1 MTLALDTLRQVQRI
15 HIRTRRLVD
24 GVFAGHY
31 HSVFKGQGIE
41 FAEVRDYVPGDD
53 VRTIDWNVTARLGQ
67 PYVKRHV
74 EERELT
80 VMLLI
85 DLSASG
91 RFGSGAR
98 SKLDIALEIA
108 SLLTLSA
115 TRHHDKVGMVLFT
128 DRIERF
134 MAPRGGRNRAMR
146 LILELLTFEPEGRGT
161 EIGKALDYLQRALR
175 KRTVTFL
182 LSDFHGDPFETE
194 LRLVRRRH
202 DLIPICIR
210 DPRET
215 ALPDVGLIR
224 LEDME
229 TGRPIMVDTGD
240 AAVRREFEKRQNEA
254 RAARRRLFSSFGL
267 DVVEVDSAASYIHP
281 LLRFFRQREQRLRE
295 GR

>member
-1 MTLALDTLRQVQRI
+1 MLSLDSLRQVQRI

-67 PYVKRHV
+67 PYVKRYV

-91 RFGSGAR
+91 RFGSAAR
-98 SKLDIALEIA
+98 SKIDIALELA

-115 TRHHDKVGMVLFT
+115 TRHHDKVGMILFT

-134 MAPRGGRNRAMR
+134 LAPKGGRNRALR
-146 LILELLTFEPEGRGT
+146 IIRELLTVKPESRGT
-161 EIGKALDYLQRALR
+161 DISVALDYLQRTIR

-182 LSDFHGDPFETE
+182 LSDFHGPSCEPA
-194 LRLVRRRH
+194 LRLVHQRH
-202 DLIPICIR
+202 DVIPICVR
-210 DPRET
+210 DPRE
-215 ALPDVGLIR
+215 ASLPVIGLVT
-224 LEDME
+224 LEDIE
-229 TGRPIMVDTGD
+229 TGHSVVVDTD
-240 AAVRREFEKRQNEA
+240 SDVVREDFARRQREA
-254 RAARRRLFSSFGL
+254 RVERRQLFSSLGL
-267 DVVEVDSAASYIHP
+267 DVVEVDSSASYIHP
-281 LLRFFRQREQRLRE
+281 LMRFFRQREQRLRE

>member
-1 MTLALDTLRQVQRI
+1 
-15 HIRTRRLVD
+15 
-24 GVFAGHY
+24 VFAGHY

-67 PYVKRHV
+67 PYVKRYV

-91 RFGSGAR
+91 RFGSVAR
-98 SKLDIALEIA
+98 SKIDIALELA
-108 SLLTLSA
+108 SLITLSA
-115 TRHHDKVGMVLFT
+115 TRNHDKVGMILFT

-134 MAPRGGRNRAMR
+134 MAPSGGRNRALR
-146 LILELLTFEPEGRGT
+146 IILELLTIEPESRGT
-161 EIGKALDYLQRALR
+161 DIGGVLDYLERTIR

-182 LSDFHGDPFETE
+182 LSDFHGSGFEHE
-194 LRLVRRRH
+194 LRLVHRRH
-202 DLIPICIR
+202 DIIPICIR
-210 DPRET
+210 DPREET
-215 ALPDVGLIR
+215 LPPVGLVR

-229 TGRPIMVDTGD
+229 TGRPIIVDAGNP
-240 AAVRREFEKRQNEA
+240 AVRSQFLQRQE
-254 RAARRRLFSSFGL
+254 AARTQRRQLFSSLGL
-267 DVVEVDSAASYIHP
+267 DVIEVDSAASYIHP
-281 LLRFFRQREQRLRE
+281 LMRFFRQREQRLRE

>member
-1 MTLALDTLRQVQRI
+1 MLPLDSLRQIQRI

-41 FAEVRDYVPGDD
+41 FAEVREYVPGDD

-67 PYVKRHV
+67 PFVKRYV

-91 RFGSGAR
+91 HFSSAAR
-98 SKLDIALEIA
+98 TKIDIALELA

-115 TRHHDKVGMVLFT
+115 TRNHDNVGMILFT
-128 DRIERF
+128 DRVERF
-134 MAPRGGRNRAMR
+134 IAPKGGRNRALR
-146 LILELLTFEPEGRGT
+146 IIRELLTVKPKSRGT
-161 EIGKALDYLQRALR
+161 DISVALDYHQRTLR

-182 LSDFHGDPFETE
+182 LSDFYGPGFEPA
-194 LRLVRRRH
+194 LRLAHQRH
-202 DLIPICIR
+202 DIIPICIR

-215 ALPDVGLIR
+215 SMPNVGLVTF
-224 LEDME
+224 EDME
-229 TGRPIMVDTGD
+229 TGQPVVIDTGSAKVRD
-240 AAVRREFEKRQNEA
+240 QFVSRQQAVRAE
-254 RAARRRLFSSFGL
+254 RRRLFSSLGL
-267 DVVEVDSAASYIHP
+267 DVVEVDNSASYIHP
-281 LLRFFRQREQRLRE
+281 LMRFFRQREQRLRE

>member
-1 MTLALDTLRQVQRI
+1 MLPLDSLSQIQRI

-53 VRTIDWNVTARLGQ
+53 IRSIDWNVTARMGQ
-67 PYVKRHV
+67 PYIKRYV

-80 VMLLI
+80 VMLLV
-85 DLSASG
+85 DVSASG
-91 RFGSGAR
+91 RFSSSAR
-98 SKLDIALEIA
+98 SKIDIALELA
-108 SLLTLSA
+108 ALLSLSA
-115 TRHHDKVGMVLFT
+115 TRNHDKVGMILFT

-134 MAPRGGRNRAMR
+134 MAPKGGRNRALR
-146 LILELLTFEPEGRGT
+146 VIRELVTVEPEHAGT
-161 EIGKALDYLQRALR
+161 DIGIALDYLQCAIR

-182 LSDFHGDPFETE
+182 LSDFHGSDFEQE
-194 LRLVRRRH
+194 LRLAHRRH
-202 DLIPICIR
+202 DIIPICIR
-210 DPRET
+210 DPREM
-215 ALPDVGLIR
+215 ALPAVGLIE

-229 TGRPIMVDTGD
+229 TGRSVFIDTHS
-240 AAVRREFEKRQNEA
+240 AHVRSEFLKRQTAAREA
-254 RAARRRLFSSFGL
+254 RQELFMKLGL

-281 LLRFFRQREQRLRE
+281 LLRFFHKREQRLRS

>member
-1 MTLALDTLRQVQRI
+1 MRPLDSLRQVQRI
-15 HIRTRRLVD
+15 HLRARRLVD
-24 GVFAGHY
+24 GVCAGHY
-31 HSVFKGQGIE
+31 HSVFKGPGIE

-67 PYVKRHV
+67 PYVKRYV

-91 RFGSGAR
+91 RFRSAVR
-98 SKLDIALEIA
+98 SKIDVALELA

-115 TRHHDKVGMVLFT
+115 TRNHDRVGMILFT

-134 MAPRGGRNRAMR
+134 MAPRGGRHRALR
-146 LILELLTFEPEGRGT
+146 IIRELLTIEPRSRGT
-161 EIGKALDYLQRALR
+161 DIAAALDYLQRTVR

-182 LSDFHGDPFETE
+182 LSDFHGGDFEPE
-194 LRLVRRRH
+194 LRLVHRRH

-210 DPRET
+210 DPREEI
-215 ALPDVGLIR
+215 LPAVGLAL

-229 TGRPIMVDTGD
+229 TGQAVMVDTSSP
-240 AAVRREFEKRQNEA
+240 AVRRHVRERRA
-254 RAARRRLFSSFGL
+254 RARLERRKLFLGLGL
-267 DVVEVDSAASYIHP
+267 DMIEVDSAQSYIHP
-281 LLRFFRQREQRLRE
+281 LMRFFRQREQRLRE

>member
-1 MTLALDTLRQVQRI
+1 MLPLDSLRQVQRI

-67 PYVKRHV
+67 PYVKRYV

-91 RFGSGAR
+91 RFGSVAR
-98 SKLDIALEIA
+98 SKIDVALELA

-115 TRHHDKVGMVLFT
+115 TRHHDKVGMILFT

-134 MAPRGGRNRAMR
+134 MAPKGGRNRALR
-146 LILELLTFEPEGRGT
+146 IIRELLTIEPESRGT
-161 EIGKALDYLQRALR
+161 DIGSALDYLQRTIR

-182 LSDFHGDPFETE
+182 LSDFHGRNFEPE
-194 LRLVRRRH
+194 LRLVHRRH
-202 DLIPICIR
+202 DIIPICIR
-210 DPRET
+210 DPREQ
-215 ALPDVGLIR
+215 ALPAVGLVR

-229 TGRPIMVDTGD
+229 TGQPVIVDTGSPL
-240 AAVRREFEKRQNEA
+240 VRREFMARQEA
-254 RAARRRLFSSFGL
+254 AQIERRQLFSNLGL
-267 DVVEVDSAASYIHP
+267 DVVEVDSAASYINP
-281 LLRFFRQREQRLRE
+281 LMRFFRQREQRLRD